1 MSGPQRSRAGGVR
14 DFPPEWQEEAGVL
27 ERRILGRSGN
37 GISCRS
43 LTKLYGGFV
52 VGWFWDLIKITS
64 TKLLSRRQAVC
75 TELSAPVSFRVFPK
89 ILHSPVIAAYS
100 HRGKVSVSVL
110 TGAADSLLGCDG
122 DEEAQ
127 GGTDLQDSPDGG
139 TGLAALD
146 LTEEAGAETEHGGK
160 FIDAEARLLPSCSYE
175 LPPLGGGANVVFIHS
190 RWGIIARKCCEV
202 KPFYPVRE

>member
-1 MSGPQRSRAGGVR
+1 M
-14 DFPPEWQEEAGVL
+14 
-27 ERRILGRSGN
+27 
-37 GISCRS
+37 
-43 LTKLYGGFV
+43 
-52 VGWFWDLIKITS
+52 
-64 TKLLSRRQAVC
+64 
-75 TELSAPVSFRVFPK
+75 
-89 ILHSPVIAAYS
+89 
-100 HRGKVSVSVL
+100 SVL